1 MFVMNE
7 SVNLQ
12 CSYNIQ
18 YSIYNI
24 WNDVYFS
31 RSAAVGGDNRS
42 VLLHRLVFMFLW
54 TRSTRDIGEP
64 INAETH

>member
-7 SVNLQ
+7 SENLQ

-18 YSIYNI
+18 YSIYSI

-31 RSAAVGGDNRS
+31 RAAAVGGDNR
-42 VLLHRLVFMFLW
+42 
-54 TRSTRDIGEP
+54 
-64 INAETH
+64 